1 MAKGFIAAA
10 IAVVCFGSNFAPVK
24 KFESGDGV
32 FFQWI
37 LCSAIWVCGF
47 IVNFI
52 RGFPPFEP
60 LALLG
65 GVFWCS
71 GNMLTVPIIKLI
83 GLSLGL
89 LLWGMANLCMGW
101 LSGTLGLFGLKRE
114 TVKNPTLNY
123 VGFVIAVCSTFIYF
137 FVKPNTDG
145 GSNVEENGGLINQ
158 TETVEE
164 EGFLARMSPLQKR
177 VLGFVLSVVAGIFY
191 GVNFDPVQY
200 IMDHHPEKSQ
210 NGLDYVFSHFCGIYL
225 ASTFYFI
232 VYCILKGN
240 KPIIF
245 NDTAFPAFV
254 SGLLWAVADISWFV
268 ANSNLELVVA
278 FPIITTGPGVVAAL
292 WGIFV
297 FDEIKGFKNYAVL
310 ITAFIVTI
318 TAVIM
323 IALSQVDF

>member
-123 VGFVIAVCSTFIYF
+123 VGFVIAVISTFIYF
-137 FVKPNTDG
+137 FVKPST
-145 GSNVEENGGLINQ
+145 SEKEQENGGQPINAA
-158 TETVEE
+158 TEAMED
-164 EGFLARMSPLQKR
+164 EGAKSALSPIQRR
-177 VLGFVLSVVAGIFY
+177 VLGFVLSIVAGVFY

-210 NGLDYVFSHFCGIYL
+210 DGLDYVFSHFCGIYL

-245 NDTAFPAFV
+245 NDTAFPAFI

-268 ANSNLELVVA
+268 ANSNLKLVVA

-297 FDEIKGFKNYAVL
+297 FDEIKGFKNYVIL
-310 ITAFIVTI
+310 VSAFVVTI
-318 TAVIM
+318 VAVVM
-323 IALSQVDF
+323 IALSQV